1 MAPCLGLRFALLTQP
16 KETVTER
23 FTTIWQPRD
32 LPATRL
38 MNESQLLIE
47 PNTEEKTM
55 LLEVLD
61 YFAMY
66 HTLETLKYVI
76 AK

>member
-1 MAPCLGLRFALLTQP
+1 MAPCLGLRFKLLTQP

-32 LPATRL
+32 LPATRFV
-38 MNESQLLIE
+38 NESRLLIE
-47 PNTEEKTM
+47 PINEEKTL

-61 YFAMY
+61 YVAMY
-66 HTLETLKYVI
+66 HTCETLKYVI

>member
-1 MAPCLGLRFALLTQP
+1 M
-16 KETVTER
+16 ER

-32 LPATRL
+32 LPATRFV
-38 MNESQLLIE
+38 NESRLLIAT
-47 PNTEEKTM
+47 NTEEQTL

-61 YFAMY
+61 YFAMH
-66 HTLETLKYVI
+66 HTSATLKYVI